1 MIVYNQTPTK
11 DMNKK
16 QNKMRKILYM
26 FVPMMLLA
34 CGGQKSPQ
42 DGGHGIGID
51 SASIVVDDTLN
62 TVEAVKMQ
70 VNAVYAYWNELRVHY
85 DEGKPSVDDLFGSKE
100 WQRVNNEVLAVDSVC
115 ECGGFFDFGD
125 EGPLNPWVY
134 DCYEGAISVDSIQ
147 VTMQPDGTADVR
159 FQVKDAVTIKGVPMR
174 WLMQVEDGQWR
185 IANVFFVKDDNFDIL
200 TNMRAYAEDMANQKE
215 TEKETPADNIKLS
228 DYAE

>member
-26 FVPMMLLA
+26 FVPMMLMA

-62 TVEAVKMQ
+62 TVEAVKKQ
-70 VNAVYAYWNELRVHY
+70 VNAGYAYWNELRVHY

-159 FQVKDAVTIKGVPMR
+159 FLVKDAVTIKGVPMR

-200 TNMRAYAEDMANQKE
+200 TNMRAYAEDMAKQNE
-215 TEKETPADNIKLS
+215 AEKEAPADNIKLS

>member
-16 QNKMRKILYM
+16 QNKMRKVFYVL
-26 FVPMMLLA
+26 VPMMLLA

-62 TVEAVKMQ
+62 TVEAVKKQ

-85 DEGKPSVDDLFGSKE
+85 DKGKPSVDDLFGSKE

-159 FQVKDAVTIKGVPMR
+159 FLVKDAVTIKGVPMR

-185 IANVFFVKDDNFDIL
+185 IANVFFVKDDNLDIL
-200 TNMRAYAEDMANQKE
+200 TNMRAYAEDMAKQNE
-215 TEKETPADNIKLS
+215 AEKETPADKVNLS

>member
-1 MIVYNQTPTK
+1 
-11 DMNKK
+11 MNKK

-26 FVPMMLLA
+26 FVPMMLMA

-51 SASIVVDDTLN
+51 SASIVVDDTLY
-62 TVEAVKMQ
+62 TVEAVKKQ
-70 VNAVYAYWNELRVHY
+70 VNAVYAYWNELREHY
-85 DEGKPSVDDLFGSKE
+85 DENKPSIDDLFGSKE
-100 WQRVNNEVLAVDSVC
+100 WQRVRNEVLAVDSVC

-200 TNMRAYAEDMANQKE
+200 TNMRAYAEDMAKQNE
-215 TEKETPADNIKLS
+215 AEKEAPADKVNLS